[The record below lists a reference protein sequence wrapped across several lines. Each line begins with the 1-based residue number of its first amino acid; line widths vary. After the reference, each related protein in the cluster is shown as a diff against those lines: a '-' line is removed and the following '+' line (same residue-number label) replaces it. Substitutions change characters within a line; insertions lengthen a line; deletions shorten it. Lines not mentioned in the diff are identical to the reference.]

1 MSKRK
6 VAIVTDSTCGLPA
19 ELIEE
24 YGLHVIPQVLIWDG
38 VTMLDGVDITV
49 EEFYRRLAASES
61 MPTTSQ
67 ATAGQFA
74 EFFSKV
80 AESAESIVAIVISD
94 ELSGTLNSAT
104 VAKDMLEDIPIELV
118 DSRSAAM
125 GLGFVVLAAARA
137 AQQGLSAAEVAAVA
151 RTTIPKIRVMFVVD
165 TLEFLHRGGRIGG
178 AKRLIGSMLSVKP
191 ILHLADGRIEPLE
204 SVRTKKKAVA
214 RLLELAVADVAGN
227 EVHAAV
233 MHAVT
238 PQEAEGIA
246 ESVQHSMR
254 PLEIIRSEL
263 SPVIGANVGPGTV
276 GLVYYAE

>member
-24 YGLHVIPQVLIWDG
+24 FGLHVIPQVLIWDG

-49 EEFYRRLAASES
+49 EEFYQRLATSES

-80 AESAESIVAIVISD
+80 AETAERIVAIVISD

-104 VAKDMLEDIPIELV
+104 VAKDMLEDIPIEIV

-137 AQQGLSAAEVAAVA
+137 ARQGMSASEVAAVA
-151 RTTIPKIRVMFVVD
+151 RSTIPKMRVMFVVD

-178 AKRLIGSMLSVKP
+178 AKRFIGSMLSVKP
-191 ILHLADGRIEPLE
+191 LLHLADGRIEPLE
-204 SVRTKKKAVA
+204 SVRTKRKAVA
-214 RLLELAVADVAGN
+214 RLLELAAADAAGK

-246 ESVQHSMR
+246 VSVQQSMK